1 MCNNN
6 KIKINAGILMQ
17 LSSMRVKREKLL
29 KFQLADKVNGY
40 WFTFSNKNLSEIN
53 LSVYSNA
60 QF

>member
-1 MCNNN
+1 M
-6 KIKINAGILMQ
+6 LMQ